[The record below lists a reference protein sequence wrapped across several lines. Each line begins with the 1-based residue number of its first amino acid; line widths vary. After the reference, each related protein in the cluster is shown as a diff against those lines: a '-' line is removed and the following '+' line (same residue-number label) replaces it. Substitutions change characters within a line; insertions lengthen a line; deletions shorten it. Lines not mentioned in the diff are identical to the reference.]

1 MSHRKT
7 KRQPDFSEYE
17 AVLHKIGSFS
27 KKVSSQYAEEL
38 NCKKGCSQCCVAG
51 LEVLPVEAAYI
62 QQGLAAQGPSDSL
75 SLRGSY
81 CDFLDVSGAC
91 QIYAFR
97 PLVCRTH
104 GLPLKMESLEPV
116 SKSLSLRV
124 LNDDVVTCHLNFLT
138 DREPAPADVL
148 SEIQIQALLHVVN
161 VRFCQTHQ
169 IQDPLR
175 RTPLTHAALG
185 KDS

>member
-1 MSHRKT
+1 MSHRNT
-7 KRQPDFSEYE
+7 TRQPNFSEYE
-17 AVLHKIGSFS
+17 AVLQKIGSFS
-27 KKVSSQYAEEL
+27 RKVTAQYAQEL

-62 QQGLAAQGPSDSL
+62 QQGLATQGPFDPISL
-75 SLRGSY
+75 QGSY
-81 CDFLDVSGAC
+81 CDFLDASGAC
-91 QIYAFR
+91 QIYEFR

-104 GLPLKMESLEPV
+104 GLPLKMDSLEPA

-138 DREPAPADVL
+138 DREPAPEDVL
-148 SEIQIQALLHVVN
+148 SEIQLQALLLVVN
-161 VRFCQTHQ
+161 VRFCETHQ
-169 IQDPLR
+169 IKDPLR
-175 RTPLTHAALG
+175 RTPLTHAVLG